1 MRTVEKNGAM
11 PKMKYWAVKNRI
23 KPVIEHEDRWS
34 IIPKVT
40 NKRKA
45 ARQRMKLTIEK

>member
-1 MRTVEKNGAM
+1 MNVEKNGKT
-11 PKMKYWAVKNRI
+11 PRMKYRAVKNRI
-23 KPVIEHEDRWS
+23 KPVMEHEDRWS

-45 ARQRMKLTIEK
+45 ARQRMKHTIEK